1 MPPITPPNGRCAAC
15 LQPLQPMRHQGNP
28 RKWCSE
34 GCRQWAFRNP
44 HRFRPVDRRCGMCLD
59 PIIGRT
65 GLARYCSA
73 SCRLGAEGLLGR
85 ERLAE
90 ILERRARNE
99 LEAVA

>member
-1 MPPITPPNGRCAAC
+1 
-15 LQPLQPMRHQGNP
+15 
-28 RKWCSE
+28 
-34 GCRQWAFRNP
+34 
-44 HRFRPVDRRCGMCLD
+44 MCLD